1 MVWNSLPDSLHEPA
15 LVFWFFLSPTAEAP
29 TLTFTQNTS
38 KDAIPRKDVPFEGF
52 ENKI

>member
-1 MVWNSLPDSLHEPA
+1 MF
-15 LVFWFFLSPTAEAP
+15 VFWFFLSPTAETP

-38 KDAIPRKDVPFEGF
+38 KDAIPRKDIPFGGF